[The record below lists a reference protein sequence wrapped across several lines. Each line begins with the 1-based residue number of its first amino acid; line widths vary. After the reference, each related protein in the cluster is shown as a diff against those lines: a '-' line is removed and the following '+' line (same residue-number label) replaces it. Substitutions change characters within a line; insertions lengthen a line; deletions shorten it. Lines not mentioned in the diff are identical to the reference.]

1 LISACSLEAAVSSL
15 VPEPCHFFRK
25 DLTCESRWEIF
36 ALFHHKYLSSTKN
49 FKFVWN
55 RSIWVQWLWAPWIL
69 STGMVVSWT
78 DYIMKIEIEK
88 YYSFDGNENITKQG
102 LNTSKVSR
110 NPITITE
117 LVLNILLASSV
128 VDTVWTTRPFFCL
141 IQVAIASL
149 HEIKW
154 KLKQKNKRRHCNKKN
169 ETERPKFSHLS
180 EIKEPKRLAD
190 KALIVIA
197 GQAKGSA
204 N

>member
-1 LISACSLEAAVSSL
+1 
-15 VPEPCHFFRK
+15 
-25 DLTCESRWEIF
+25 
-36 ALFHHKYLSSTKN
+36 
-49 FKFVWN
+49 
-55 RSIWVQWLWAPWIL
+55 
-69 STGMVVSWT
+69 MVASWT

-88 YYSFDGNENITKQG
+88 YYSLDGNENITKQG

-149 HEIKW
+149 HEIKL
-154 KLKQKNKRRHCNKKN
+154 KLKRKIKEDSVIKKN

-180 EIKEPKRLAD
+180 EIKEPKS
-190 KALIVIA
+190 
-197 GQAKGSA
+197 QKG
-204 N
+204 